1 MRKQVSTPTSHL
13 NRSGLNPLRF
23 KQCALLDTPE
33 MILMNDL
40 ILAEN
45 LEANE

>member
-1 MRKQVSTPTSHL
+1 MRKQVSTPSSRI
-13 NRSGLNPLRF
+13 NRSGFNPMRF

-40 ILAEN
+40 ILSESLEEN
-45 LEANE
+45 E